1 MSLRIN
7 TNLASLNAQKA
18 MGNSNMLLSKTL
30 ERLSSGLR
38 INRAAD
44 DAAGLAI
51 SDKMRTQIRGFSQ
64 AIYNAQDSVNMVAT
78 AESGIDQ
85 SSSILQRVRELALQA
100 SNDTL
105 VNSDRS
111 KIQEEVNQLRTELT
125 RIAETTEFNTRA
137 LLDGSIAGADFG
149 KEASVAIKQN
159 VKVGNT
165 SATIPAL
172 DTFITSTSISTSGAT
187 TDAAY
192 QVKFT
197 TYQLGG
203 ASSPVSIAMEVR
215 SSVEGVITTIQLFNG
230 TTSAPSSIA
239 LTVGTAVI
247 GTLNISVDNVSM
259 GDIGKTALVQVTA
272 RRAAVTTDSSLTFQ
286 VGANEGQFLKMGVQD
301 MRASAL
307 RLETISII
315 GSNDEDSRMKS
326 QNAIGVVD
334 QALDYVNTMRSR
346 LGAFQNRVEY
356 MLQNLQVSREN
367 LTASESRIR
376 DADLAVETANLTKAQ
391 ILTQAGTSVLSQA
404 NSAPQSALSLL
415 R

>member
-1 MSLRIN
+1 MPLYIN
-7 TNLASLNAQKA
+7 NNLASMNAQKSL
-18 MGNSNMLLSKTL
+18 GNSNTLLSKTL
-30 ERLSSGLR
+30 ERLSTGLR

-64 AIYNAQDSVNMVAT
+64 AIYNAQDAVNVVAT

-85 SSSILQRVRELALQA
+85 SSSILQRVRELSLQS

-105 VNSDRS
+105 VNTDRD
-111 KIQEEVNQLRTELT
+111 KIQSEINQLRTELT

-149 KEASVAIKQN
+149 KDASVAIKQN
-159 VKVGNT
+159 LKLGDTAVT
-165 SATIPAL
+165 MPQL
-172 DTFITSTSISTSGAT
+172 DTFISSATISTTGAT
-187 TDAAY
+187 LDAAY
-192 QVKFT
+192 QIKFT

-230 TTSAPSSIA
+230 TTSAPTSIA

-247 GTLNISVDNVSM
+247 GTMNISVANISM

-286 VGANEGQFLKMGVQD
+286 VGANEGQFIRMGVQD
-301 MRASAL
+301 MRAAAM

-315 GSNDEDSRMKS
+315 GSNDEDSRIKS

-356 MLQNLQVSREN
+356 MLQNLQTSREN

-391 ILTQAGTSVLSQA
+391 ILTQAGTTVLSQA
-404 NSAPQSALSLL
+404 NSTPQSALSLL
-415 R
+415 K

>member
-1 MSLRIN
+1 MPLYIN
-7 TNLASLNAQKA
+7 NNLASMNAQKSL
-18 MGNSNMLLSKTL
+18 GNSNTLLSKTL
-30 ERLSSGLR
+30 ERLSTGLR

-64 AIYNAQDSVNMVAT
+64 AIYNAQDAVNVVAT

-85 SSSILQRVRELALQA
+85 SSSILQRVRELSLQS

-105 VNSDRS
+105 VNTDRD
-111 KIQEEVNQLRTELT
+111 KIQSEINQLRTELT

-149 KEASVAIKQN
+149 KDASVAIKQN
-159 VKVGNT
+159 LKLGDTAVT
-165 SATIPAL
+165 MPQL
-172 DTFITSTSISTSGAT
+172 DTFISSATISTTGAT
-187 TDAAY
+187 VDAAY

-230 TTSAPSSIA
+230 TTSAPTSIA

-247 GTLNISVDNVSM
+247 GTMNISVANISM

-286 VGANEGQFLKMGVQD
+286 VGANEGQFIRMGVQD
-301 MRASAL
+301 MRAAAM

-315 GSNDEDSRMKS
+315 GSNDEDSRIKS

-356 MLQNLQVSREN
+356 MLQNLQTSREN

-391 ILTQAGTSVLSQA
+391 ILTQAGTTVLSQA
-404 NSAPQSALSLL
+404 NSTPQSALSLL
-415 R
+415 K

>member
-1 MSLRIN
+1 MPLYIN
-7 TNLASLNAQKA
+7 NNLASMNAQKSL
-18 MGNSNMLLSKTL
+18 GNSNMLLSKTL
-30 ERLSSGLR
+30 ERLSTGLR

-64 AIYNAQDSVNMVAT
+64 AIYNAQDAVNVVAT

-85 SSSILQRVRELALQA
+85 SSAILQRVRELSLQS

-105 VNSDRS
+105 VNTDRD
-111 KIQEEVNQLRTELT
+111 KIQAEINQLRTELT

-149 KEASVAIKQN
+149 KDASVAIKQN
-159 VKVGNT
+159 LKLGDTAVT
-165 SATIPAL
+165 TPQL
-172 DTFITSTSISTSGAT
+172 DTFITSATVSTTGAT
-187 TDAAY
+187 LDAAY
-192 QVKFT
+192 QIKFT

-203 ASSPVSIAMEVR
+203 AASPVSIAMEVR
-215 SSVEGVITTIQLFNG
+215 SSVEGVVTTIQLFNG

-239 LTVGTAVI
+239 LTVGTTVI
-247 GTLNISVDNVSM
+247 GTMNISVANISM

-286 VGANEGQFLKMGVQD
+286 VGANEGQFIRMGVQD
-301 MRASAL
+301 MRAAAM

-315 GSNDEDSRMKS
+315 GSTDDDSRIKS

-356 MLQNLQVSREN
+356 MIQNLQTSREN

-391 ILTQAGTSVLSQA
+391 ILTQAGTTVLSQA
-404 NSAPQSALSLL
+404 NSTPQSALSLL
-415 R
+415 K